1 MSLRT
6 WCETLAS
13 IRGRVPALDLPQYRG
28 ARRYGTLIALC
39 PCGSVRDAILLGK
52 DGAAICKRWRRQRH
66 RRPSHRNGWTLM
78 ARLWDL
84 KPGWTLHWLED
95 GDNIAC
101 DDCGHCLLFLP
112 TMSEGDVATA
122 VVEDH
127 DAYHLIM
134 TSVKSKN
141 NRSRKAIKVD
151 LDGWHRS

>member
-1 MSLRT
+1 MTHLLLYAPR
-6 WCETLAS
+6 
-13 IRGRVPALDLPQYRG
+13 
-28 ARRYGTLIALC
+28 
-39 PCGSVRDAILLGK
+39 GSVRDAILLGK
-52 DGAAICKRWRRQRH
+52 DGAAFNRQALAAPTH
-66 RRPSHRNGWTLM
+66 RRPSDRNGWTLM

-101 DDCGHCLLFLP
+101 DDYGHCLLFLP

-122 VVEDH
+122 VVDDH

>member
-1 MSLRT
+1 
-6 WCETLAS
+6 
-13 IRGRVPALDLPQYRG
+13 
-28 ARRYGTLIALC
+28 
-39 PCGSVRDAILLGK
+39 
-52 DGAAICKRWRRQRH
+52 
-66 RRPSHRNGWTLM
+66 M

-101 DDCGHCLLFLP
+101 DDYGHCLMFLP

-122 VVEDH
+122 VVDDH

-151 LDGWHRS
+151 LDGWHHS

>member
-1 MSLRT
+1 
-6 WCETLAS
+6 
-13 IRGRVPALDLPQYRG
+13 
-28 ARRYGTLIALC
+28 
-39 PCGSVRDAILLGK
+39 
-52 DGAAICKRWRRQRH
+52 
-66 RRPSHRNGWTLM
+66 M

-122 VVEDH
+122 VVDDH

-134 TSVKSKN
+134 S
-141 NRSRKAIKVD
+141 IPP
-151 LDGWHRS
+151 GWAALLSCRCPARI